1 MRALDQPLRRALAR
15 VVCAALTIIAPSI
28 ACSSEAAGTYY
39 VSNRGSDDDNEGRS
53 AESPLLT
60 IQAALAR
67 AEGGDV
73 IRILPGDYLQDF
85 SSVRSGASDAPI
97 RLIGERGEDG
107 RGAVIRGAGGG
118 HIVDIRHSHIWLE
131 DLVFNGLVG
140 RASEFDGYRS
150 KLIYVMGGGGTAQGV
165 SGVRLLRLTLRNA
178 GTECV
183 RFKFSVSKSEVAESL
198 LENCGVWDFRFDRG
212 MKNGEAIYVG
222 TAPEQLPEDYPDPH
236 DLSSENWIHGNWFR
250 TNGAEC
256 VDIKEGSSRNL
267 IEKNDCSGQRDP
279 DSGGISVRGHH
290 NFVRENIVHHNIG
303 AGIRLGG
310 DEPTDGIHNEV
321 VDNQIH
327 DNRFSALKIMS
338 HPQAKVCGNRIWN
351 QDSIVRGND
360 VEKLDPER
368 KC

>member
-1 MRALDQPLRRALAR
+1 MAALEKWLRQALVWVVFGAALA
-15 VVCAALTIIAPSI
+15 IIAPAVSL
-28 ACSSEAAGTYY
+28 SSEAGTAYF
-39 VSNRGSDDDNEGRS
+39 VSPRGSDENDGRS

-60 IQAALAR
+60 VQVALAK
-67 AEGGDV
+67 AEAGDA
-73 IRILPGDYLQDF
+73 IRILPGEYLQDF
-85 SSVRSGASDAPI
+85 STVRSGEPGQPI
-97 RLIGERGEDG
+97 RLIGVRGEDG
-107 RGAVIRGAGGG
+107 RIAVIRGAGGG
-118 HIVDIRHSHIWLE
+118 HIVDIQHSHIWLE
-131 DLVFNGLVG
+131 DLIINGLIG
-140 RASEFDGYRS
+140 KASDFDGYRS
-150 KLIYVMGGGGTAQGV
+150 KLVYVKGGGGTAQGL

-183 RFKFSVSKSEVAESL
+183 RFKFSVSKSEVGESL

-222 TAPEQLPEDYPDPH
+222 TAPEQLPDDYPDPH
-236 DLSSENWIHGNWFR
+236 DLSNENWIHDNWFR

-279 DSGGISVRGHH
+279 DSGGISIRGHH
-290 NFVRENIVHHNIG
+290 NFVRENIGHDNVG

-310 DEPTDGIHNEV
+310 DLPTDGIQNEV
-321 VDNQIH
+321 VGNQIH
-327 DNRFSALKIMS
+327 DNRFAALKIMS

-351 QDSIVRGND
+351 QESVVRGND
-360 VEKLDPER
+360 VEDMDPER

>member
-1 MRALDQPLRRALAR
+1 MRALDPRLRHALVW
-15 VVCAALTIIAPSI
+15 VVFGVLLVSFVPASSG
-28 ACSSEAAGTYY
+28 SSEAPGTYF
-39 VSNRGSDDDNEGRS
+39 VSPQGNDENEGQS
-53 AESPLLT
+53 AESPFST

-67 AEGGDV
+67 AEAGDT
-73 IRILPGDYLQDF
+73 IRIQPGEYLQDF
-85 SSVRSGASDAPI
+85 STVRSGAPGAPI
-97 RLIGERGEDG
+97 RLIAERGEDG
-107 RGAVIRGAGGG
+107 RVAIIRGAGNS
-118 HIVDIRHSHIWLE
+118 HIVDIQHSHIWLE
-131 DLVFNGLVG
+131 DLIINGLVG
-140 RASEFDGYRS
+140 PAAEVDGYRS
-150 KLIYVMGGGGTAQGV
+150 KLVYVLGGGGESKGV

-212 MKNGEAIYVG
+212 MKNGEAIYIG

-256 VDIKEGSSRNL
+256 VDVKEGSSRNL
-267 IEKNDCSGQRDP
+267 VEKNDCSGQLDP
-279 DSGGISVRGHH
+279 DSGGISIRGHH
-290 NFVRENIVHHNIG
+290 NIVRDNIVHHNVG

-321 VDNQIH
+321 VGNRIH
-327 DNRFSALKIMS
+327 DNRFAALKIMS
-338 HPQAKVCGNRIWN
+338 HPQAKICGNRIWN
-351 QDSIVRGND
+351 QASIVRGNR
-360 VEKLDPER
+360 VENVDPDE